1 MAYSSSRSLLLLVT
15 IALAYEKGDKR
26 SSGYLAVPVKGPVGG
41 ADGTLAVYAINSFIV
56 LFQKTQINLPWT
68 RKDPT
73 TTASIPSAFFLSFFF
88 LVTVVGNTTW
98 SEKRRRL
105 LSTP

>member
-1 MAYSSSRSLLLLVT
+1 MIPAFVGHH
-15 IALAYEKGDKR
+15 IALAYEKGNER

-68 RKDPT
+68 RKDPK

-88 LVTVVGNTTW
+88 LVTVVGNTTR